1 MDGDE
6 RASFAAK
13 LATLRSRA
21 GLSLAELGAAAYVVR
36 GYVHHL
42 EHGRRWPSVDVVKAL
57 DAALDADG
65 ALLAAWELGVKP
77 RRSVQR
83 RDDITGILIP
93 VTATTASTDSPLIDV
108 VAVRTM
114 AQALQAA
121 DRQIGGGRL
130 YPSVLRYL
138 HAEIAPALV
147 DPRGDDGSG
156 ELFAAAASLTEIAG
170 WMAHDGG
177 LDDAARGHFSRAYRL
192 STAAGSDSLAANVC
206 ASMSHLAAQFGQ
218 APDAVRIAETG
229 LDWARAADGVARLVA
244 RLHAMRAVGLALCGQ
259 AGEATIALAAAERAL
274 GTADV
279 EPAEW
284 IAGFDEAALAGEVA
298 LCLLGLGDLAAA
310 ERAAERVIELRDGD
324 RVRSRA
330 FGQLTLARV
339 LVHAGRPDEAAVHG
353 RAVCAVAPS
362 LSSAR
367 VHRQLTGL
375 GAALHPYRDATE
387 VAGFLGQLAT
397 LPAAARKEPVWPV

>member
-21 GLSLAELGAAAYVVR
+21 GLSLAELGAAAHIAR
-36 GYVHHL
+36 GYVHHV
-42 EHGRRWPSVDVVKAL
+42 ENGRRWPSAGVVRAL

-65 ALLAAWELGVKP
+65 VLFAAWELGAKP
-77 RRSVQR
+77 RRLVQR
-83 RDDITGILIP
+83 CREIADASIP
-93 VTATTASTDSPLIDV
+93 LTISTPPTDSPLIEV
-108 VAVRTM
+108 VAVRAM

-147 DPRGDDGSG
+147 DSQSDNRPG

-177 LDDAARGHFSRAYRL
+177 QDDAAHGHFSSAYRL
-192 STAAGSDSLAANVC
+192 ATAAGSNSLAANVC
-206 ASMSHLAAQFGQ
+206 ASMSHLAGQFGQ
-218 APDAVRIAETG
+218 ARDAVRIAEVG
-229 LDWARAADGVARLVA
+229 LDRARAADGVAPLVA
-244 RLHAMRAVGLALCGQ
+244 RLHAMRARGLTLRGHARETTVAL
-259 AGEATIALAAAERAL
+259 EAAERVL
-274 GTADV
+274 GTTGA
-279 EPAEW
+279 ETAEW
-284 IAGFDEAALAGEVA
+284 IAGFDEAALAGEAA
-298 LCLLGLGDLAAA
+298 LCLLALGELAAA
-310 ERAAERVIELRDGD
+310 ERAAKRVIELRDGD

-339 LVHAGRPDEAAVHG
+339 LIHAGRPDEAAVHG
-353 RAVCAVAPS
+353 RAVCAVTPR
-362 LSSAR
+362 LTSAR

-375 GAALHPYRDATE
+375 GAALYPYRGATE
-387 VAGFLGQLAT
+387 VAGFLGQLAM
-397 LPAAARKEPVWPV
+397 LPATTRREPVWPV

>member
-1 MDGDE
+1 MNGDE

-13 LATLRSRA
+13 LVTLRSRA
-21 GLSLAELGAAAYVVR
+21 GLSLAELGAAAHVAR
-36 GYVHHL
+36 GYVHHV
-42 EHGRRWPSVDVVKAL
+42 EHGRRWPSAGVVKAL

-65 ALLAAWELGVKP
+65 VLLVAWELGAKP
-77 RRSVQR
+77 RRPVQR
-83 RDDITGILIP
+83 CREIAGTPIP
-93 VTATTASTDSPLIDV
+93 LTVSTAPTDSPLIDV

-121 DRQIGGGRL
+121 DRQVGGGRL

-138 HAEIAPALV
+138 RAEIAPALV
-147 DPRGDDGSG
+147 DSRGDDGRG

-177 LDDAARGHFSRAYRL
+177 QDDAAHGHFSCAYRL
-192 STAAGSDSLAANVC
+192 AIAAGSDPLAANVC
-206 ASMSHLAAQFGQ
+206 ASMSHLAGQFGQ
-218 APDAVRIAETG
+218 APDAVRIAEKG
-229 LDWARAADGVARLVA
+229 LDRARTADGVARLVA
-244 RLHAMRAVGLALCGQ
+244 RLHAMRARGLALRGQ
-259 AGEATIALAAAERAL
+259 ERETTVALDAAERAL
-274 GTADV
+274 GTTDA
-279 EPAEW
+279 EAAEW
-284 IAGFDEAALAGEVA
+284 IAGFDEAALAGEIA
-298 LCLLGLGDLAAA
+298 LCLLGLGELAAA

-362 LSSAR
+362 LTSAR

-397 LPAAARKEPVWPV
+397 LPATTRKEPVWPV